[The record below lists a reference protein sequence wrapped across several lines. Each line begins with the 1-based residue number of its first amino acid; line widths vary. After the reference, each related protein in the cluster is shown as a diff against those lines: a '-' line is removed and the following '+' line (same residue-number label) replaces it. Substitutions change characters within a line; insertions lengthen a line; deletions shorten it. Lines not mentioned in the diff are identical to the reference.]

1 MRTYVWH
8 QCQVSNLNIYRRVI
22 FRRVIFHKKNPD
34 EQWADIPE
42 EHLGKP
48 LIDPDPYYQDKNVS
62 FRHFKRVGF
71 INTGRRSKVGI
82 TLIQTCPRF

>member
-8 QCQVSNLNIYRRVI
+8 QCQVSNLYIGSNLSNYY
-22 FRRVIFHKKNPD
+22 KNPD
-34 EQWADIPE
+34 LQWADIPE

-62 FRHFKRVGF
+62 FRHLERVGF
-71 INTGRRSKVGI
+71 INTGRRSKVRFQI
-82 TLIQTCPRF
+82 TLIQNCPRF